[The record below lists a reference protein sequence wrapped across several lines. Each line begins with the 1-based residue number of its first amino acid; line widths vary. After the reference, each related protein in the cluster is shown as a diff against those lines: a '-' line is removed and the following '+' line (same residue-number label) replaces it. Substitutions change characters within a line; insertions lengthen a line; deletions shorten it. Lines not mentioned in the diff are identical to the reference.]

1 MFLTYSRKQEC
12 LVASL
17 QTLQRKPFPKTKEKV
32 TTFLLTKEDTKD
44 WLVNSFT
51 THIQD
56 QVLASLASQCMNSP
70 TKEHMGRLL
79 HILRYLKKTPGE
91 GLNFKKIGKRILR
104 SLLMPIGL
112 AAPLIEDPHPGTV
125 LMCGE
130 TSLLGE
136 VKNKQLLL
144 EVVWKQSSELWPAE
158 YVKECG

>member
-1 MFLTYSRKQEC
+1 
-12 LVASL
+12 
-17 QTLQRKPFPKTKEKV
+17 
-32 TTFLLTKEDTKD
+32 
-44 WLVNSFT
+44 
-51 THIQD
+51 
-56 QVLASLASQCMNSP
+56 
-70 TKEHMGRLL
+70 MGRLL